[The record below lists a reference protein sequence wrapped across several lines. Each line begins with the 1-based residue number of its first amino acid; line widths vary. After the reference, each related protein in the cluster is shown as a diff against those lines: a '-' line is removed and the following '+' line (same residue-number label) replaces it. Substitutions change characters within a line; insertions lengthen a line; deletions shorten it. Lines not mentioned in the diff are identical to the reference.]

1 MERNNSFI
9 NYPSNHDL
17 LLIFRSYIS
26 GSLLCNSY
34 LKFTFGLFL
43 ISSLIMLSYDF
54 SFTDSHNAYAAK
66 NYCKGV
72 KTKDDGKNDFNII
85 IGSSQIGISECII
98 GTDDRD
104 VILGLDGPDYI
115 KGKDDNDNLQGGY
128 SDDKLYGND
137 GHDNNQGGPGQD
149 LVYGND
155 DNDVLFG
162 GFDPDFIS
170 GGKGNDEMYG
180 DFGEDMLE
188 GGPGADYFDCG
199 ENYDIVL
206 DYDPGDGDILANN
219 CEQVIRAH

>member
-1 MERNNSFI
+1 
-9 NYPSNHDL
+9 L
-17 LLIFRSYIS
+17 
-26 GSLLCNSY
+26 
-34 LKFTFGLFL
+34 
-43 ISSLIMLSYDF
+43 LSYDF
-54 SFTDSHNAYAAK
+54 SLPDTHNAYAAK

-72 KTKDDGKNDFNII
+72 KVKDDGKNDFHII

-104 VILGLDGPDYI
+104 VILGLDGQDYI
-115 KGKDDNDNLQGGY
+115 KGKDDNDNLQGGF

-137 GHDNNQGGPGQD
+137 GNDNIQGGQGQD

-155 DNDVLFG
+155 GNDVLFG
-162 GFDPDFIS
+162 GFDVDFIS